1 MASISRTA
9 KFKAH
14 DPTGHK
20 LRCARS
26 AVDHY
31 SEAYWD
37 FLEQLRP
44 HEAELRQADSKRG
57 MRAIVKDRASVSVKG
72 ALRSGIIEDALFNL
86 LSYFELDGDEV
97 GQDTSWP
104 APPAPVSTSAEE
116 VLQELTNGLP
126 SIKRETE
133 LKNALKTKPSDLR
146 RPVYLSKYRHAPI
159 LRSDDGE
166 KLWVAPKISPMGRE
180 TYLPGEYVR
189 EVSGLPKTRTTTS
202 YVLFPIEL
210 SQWHMHRFFREGTP
224 KSCRMEVDG
233 EDVWFHYAFTFGAEP
248 VEPEAVVGV
257 DRGRAVTGAW
267 TAVTRGGE
275 LIERGAS
282 MEAGVRERLK
292 SIENQIA
299 EAQRRG
305 ADPAPLW
312 EKHRRFVHH
321 TMHHITNRIV
331 DLAEKHSAMIALEDL
346 ENITG
351 ATGNSNLDV
360 GLSRSQYGRLREQ
373 VEYKAKERG
382 LHVTAVA
389 PQWTSLTCPCGHTGE
404 EARPSRDA
412 FRCPVCGYEDHADL
426 NAARMVALRGVEYLE
441 GGGFDSFGDFVQSL
455 ELR

>member
-1 MASISRTA
+1 MPTTSRTA

-20 LRCARS
+20 LRCART
-26 AVDHY
+26 AVDQY

-44 HEAELRQADSKRG
+44 HEAELRQADSKRR
-57 MRAIVKDRASVSVKG
+57 MRAIAKDRASVSVKG

-86 LSYFELDGDEV
+86 LSYFELDGNGDA
-97 GQDTSWP
+97 QDASWP
-104 APPAPVSTSAEE
+104 APPPPVSASAEE
-116 VLQELTNGLP
+116 VLQGLTGGLP

-166 KLWVAPKISPMGRE
+166 KLWVAPKISPMGKE
-180 TYLPGEYVR
+180 TYLPGQFVR
-189 EVSGLPKTRTTTS
+189 EVSSLPKTCTTAS
-202 YVLFPIEL
+202 YVLFPVEL
-210 SQWHMHRFFREGTP
+210 GQWHMHRFFRKGTP

-233 EDVWFHYAFTFGAEP
+233 EDVWFHYAFTFGTERI
-248 VEPEAVVGV
+248 EPEAVVGI

-267 TAVTRGGE
+267 AAVTREGE

-282 MEAGVRERLK
+282 MEAGLRERLT
-292 SIENQIA
+292 SIEEQIA

-331 DLAEKHSAMIALEDL
+331 ELADRHSALIALEDL
-346 ENITG
+346 DAISG

-360 GLSRSQYGRLREQ
+360 GLSRSQYGRLRDQ
-373 VEYKAKERG
+373 VEYKAEERG
-382 LHVTAVA
+382 LRTVSVA
-389 PQWTSLTCPCGHTGE
+389 PQYTSQTCPCGHIDQDS
-404 EARPSRDA
+404 RPSRDA
-412 FRCPVCGYEDHADL
+412 FRCVKCGHEDHADL
-426 NAARMVALRGVEYLE
+426 NAARMVALRGLEYLR
-441 GGGFDSFGDFVQSL
+441 GGGFESFSDFVQHL
-455 ELR
+455 NL